1 MKNEKRNA
9 IAIVDYNMGN
19 LGSVMNAFAKVGSSS
34 ELVSDPD
41 RLEQYDRIVL
51 PGVGA
56 FPDAMKAL
64 TSTGMDEA
72 IRQFARSGRP
82 LMGTCLGMQLLFEE
96 SEEFG
101 TTQGLRLIPG
111 KVVAFDESKFDHP
124 LKVPHMGWN
133 EMFRGLTSND
143 LSRSDESFAGLTP
156 AKPNDVS
163 RSGESFEGMTPSELF
178 DGLPDA
184 FYLYFVH
191 SYHAVCDDRYAIG
204 KTYYGYAFVSAV
216 QNGNIYGIQPHPEK
230 SHNNGL
236 KIIENFTKL

>member
-1 MKNEKRNA
+1 
-9 IAIVDYNMGN
+9 MGN
-19 LGSVMNAFAKVGSSS
+19 LASVINAFAKVGADASL
-34 ELVSDPD
+34 ESDPSK
-41 RLEQYDRIVL
+41 LSQYDKLIL

-56 FPDAMKAL
+56 FGDAMEHL
-64 TSTGMDEA
+64 NSNGMDKA
-72 IRQFARSGRP
+72 VKAFAASGKP
-82 LMGTCLGMQLLFEE
+82 LMGICLGMQLLFES

-101 TTQGLRLIPG
+101 DTEGLGLIPG

-133 EMFRGLTSND
+133 ELFVQKNT
-143 LSRSDESFAGLTP
+143 A
-156 AKPNDVS
+156 
-163 RSGESFEGMTPSELF
+163 LF
-178 DGLPDA
+178 DGLDKD

-191 SYHAVCDDRYAIG
+191 SYHAVCEDKYAIG
-204 KTYYGYAFVSAV
+204 KTHYGYEFVSAV